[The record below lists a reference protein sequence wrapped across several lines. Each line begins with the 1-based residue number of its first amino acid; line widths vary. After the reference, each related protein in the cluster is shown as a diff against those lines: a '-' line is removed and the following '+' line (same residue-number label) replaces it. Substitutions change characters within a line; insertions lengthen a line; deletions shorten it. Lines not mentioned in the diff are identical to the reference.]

1 MATKDKEPKTAEGRM
16 KKLQSNYVD
25 LTKTGPLTYRELA
38 YLMGD
43 NRPYTPSNSI
53 VAANQPRPILENL
66 INSDKGVQYIQ
77 SDYGNSMFDPEGYAT
92 EGQLEQLNDIRAEN
106 QPWYAQIGAGLAK
119 GVVLAGTTFLDGTL
133 GLILGG
139 TEAIA
144 EGDVSRLWDN
154 DFSKAMQSIND
165 WSEEAMPN
173 YYSREEL
180 EEPWYKN
187 IFTANWLGDKFLKN
201 LGFSIGALYSG
212 GVYTSG
218 LKALK
223 IPQLVGKV
231 LKSTAAPKIV
241 QSAVGATISAVNEG
255 RIEALNNSNDW
266 QDLKMQELDDMW
278 SKRINDKYAGTI
290 QSLTDEYYRTLS
302 EFENTRDP
310 NKKAQAMAL
319 GARLQQVQ
327 EQANAEFENRNSDER
342 YRNIAGR
349 IAEDRLK
356 MGNMDLL
363 MNIPILTAS
372 NVVQFTKYYA
382 RGFNTARKAGITGS
396 MATGYAGREFSKLG
410 AGVAIA
416 KAGLSEGTEEISQ
429 KAASLVSGNYYSTD
443 VNNYRKSQF
452 DKNASQETLDWVKA
466 FATGINET
474 VNDASSWEEFTI
486 GALTG
491 FMGVPMFRGF
501 KSADGKVQSPIYL
514 EGGAREAYRNYK
526 KDIERSQEIA
536 NYLNSRVQSP
546 EFQNYYR
553 GLVRHNKYQNDMNQA
568 AMDDDEFNYKNAEY
582 AQFVSDINMFDNAGR
597 LEDLKDYISNMYDV
611 SDEELEA
618 IIDKTTSKD
627 ADGKSIGPFIDK
639 NGNRLTSTEE
649 GKQEMKDKLTKEKDS
664 MLKTINNYRKTKDN
678 LDAITGGTLTDDQ
691 LSELT
696 WMNSQIDNWNE
707 RVGEM
712 IPLVRRA
719 ITDLIT
725 NRRQDMSQI
734 ITKLTKEGKDT
745 PEMSKKNTAF
755 LTRLETLSRMSDK
768 QLKNVLT
775 NPNNKDFVKSLAAQM
790 DIFGSETIGAIDT
803 TGIKNILRDIPK
815 IGEGIKLYNEKLAEY
830 LKTPAKLAAD
840 QATTDEKAAKEFKD
854 KARQSFREKALA
866 AKNIAEF
873 KQAYDEEQDDE
884 VKEGVLKDLITDGNE
899 VAKNYKDVSQYDEE
913 INNTLNSSG
922 ENSSIVED
930 AKALWLNHVKEAE
943 NLESV
948 GNPNSV
954 HINDEQAFLSDSDG
968 DIDLASNRFQ
978 NARYALLQAMSK
990 VNNDLKFRDRFA
1002 PEYKVPVDES
1012 LRGKD
1017 NITRE
1022 TTGNSQTPTLPQGP
1036 NTPRTEKHTPVGNI
1050 TTEEVA
1056 AENTDNNNRGTEPRV
1071 VAGKGQNQKKF
1082 YRPTIPELHI
1092 EASKEGDFRPFN
1104 VVVSEREPGKDFTEI
1119 YNYLRDNGAFDYVNS
1134 GKLKAGQTLLF
1145 MIDPEFEASVEG
1157 KPWHKAP
1164 TVFLTT
1170 EDGQI
1175 VGSLDEGSSLA
1186 SFEGLENVVQK
1197 VRDEYQASRKSDT
1210 VGASPVALS
1219 YLLEN
1224 GVGTIEST
1232 GYFLHA
1238 VAAAFPVISEGIES
1252 IRNSINTDILSMNP
1266 DGFVSSNHPAIKRI
1280 ENLIRSTYGEEGVD
1294 IYNDLLKNS
1303 TGYIPAVGKKIEGRI
1318 NNLTPKKETP
1328 ATLQEVVDNLIS
1340 TVEADNTGIDTDSV
1354 SSIKD
1359 KVNQIDTILKKERGA
1374 ITQEDTASLESLFN
1388 ELEDAVSKIKA
1399 INDDTLY
1406 TKVQKLVVDLFLRTN
1421 SRLGA
1426 ELYEDKIDVYNIKG
1440 TLSRVEEGVAIYV
1453 DESGETNVILMGTDP
1468 HTMIGLFRESG
1479 SNRWSI
1485 KMENKNNPEMFKYL
1499 ISSVMPHLPVG
1510 AEIYE
1515 RTSISLD
1522 GLRVFAK
1529 QLEHGFRIGDET
1541 YETYINGADIKNAFG
1556 VSEKSQ
1562 QNMNKVHISEDKFP
1576 EVKEKLRPYLEKF
1589 GITDIDSAV
1598 TLGERGTI
1606 KVKLPVIVKTD
1617 TTTQNTQELQ
1627 ALKDKLQAA
1636 KEEAAKKATE
1646 TQPTKSTTPNTS
1658 RFFATPKTR
1667 VSKIMVGKIPYSS
1680 EERSLADIPGV
1691 SDGNTE
1697 PIFGIIR
1704 NGVLTTNGKVRDSLI
1719 IKPVD
1724 MAKKDGRLYLLIPN
1738 AAGTYSPVAVRVKHF
1753 NAKEFNLD
1761 DATVASTLIGKKINE
1776 VITKLAESTS
1786 DEDVTLAVK
1795 DLIGVIYSGDL
1806 HIDYFSSK
1814 KGEGI
1819 RIVRTETD
1827 DNGNEIY
1834 ITDDKG
1840 NRVRKEDK
1848 RIIYFSNVKDTVN
1861 INGLDVSS
1869 DVATDSGVD
1878 MSAHMVSKDINT
1890 IRKEII
1896 NALYSY
1902 NLPLQVSISHINK
1915 PGYNKRAI
1923 SSNMLTSNLQE
1934 AKVIDN
1940 WFTTDYFDAEGKL
1953 QKAVNPPSVRP
1964 DPNTQPKRVV
1974 QGTKVTVAGTSY
1986 IVDLKHN
1993 ILMNEKTKAM
2003 LDFKSINYKNIIDMA
2018 WAQDLYGDATESS
2031 RMTDNKIITPEGR
2044 VLDRNTGKY
2053 LTGEEAQRIKDKI
2066 AGRDEEAKNRVAK
2079 SKKVVAEIY
2088 ENQKKVDKTRTDSNY
2103 YYVLEDDG
2111 QYHKYDR
2118 VHSRLGDNWL
2128 GKKIESENS
2137 RRALEAG
2144 TAIDKVIRDFFTSN
2158 TTPVRPDILSEEAFS
2173 TLISRLTEIKSNMEQ
2188 MGETFLT
2195 NNIVLFH
2202 KYADGSR
2209 VAGEVDILSVDKN
2222 GNFKIYDVKTS
2233 RYSFSDRYFNEKSS
2247 MQRMST
2253 KDYYTLQLSAYQNLF
2268 ESQYGVR
2275 PTRLAILPFV
2285 LTHGTT
2291 QAAAVDIPSGTQTKL
2306 GLPIDSNQSYFR
2318 ADRKVDDNE
2327 ARFVSSEKDGKVYFK
2342 PILDTKA
2349 HEATLRST
2357 DAAKLAVE
2365 FIGGDPKEA
2374 SSFVLVEPGEA
2385 TRNSEN
2391 GRLMISK
2398 KAKVFAVTP
2407 STPYSGT
2414 RNVVTSIA
2422 HEQGIPITY
2431 NPAVNV
2437 PLESRASAP
2446 VAPSNLPIF
2455 DSTIETMNPE
2465 NRVLP
2470 ENAFEE
2476 EGEVGYYE
2484 IGDKVYKGYL
2494 RKVGEIEATTESG
2507 QKVNIPIY
2515 TTKIRDHGFGREG
2528 ELGSTSQYLTVF
2540 PNGKALAMLSGN
2552 LNNDNNGFK
2561 QAQDLIISALS
2572 ANPAKV
2578 LTLSSEQTQISAFQK
2593 PGNEGGSE
2601 PESTGGAERANQT
2614 IDNVNVHDDE
2624 FEDDLE
2630 LRRVDNE
2637 RQIWDEKKELSWLR
2651 KVLPQL
2657 SEQDRVKVVKGLIQV
2672 AKNGPV
2678 AWGMVSNGI
2687 MTLSDIAAEGTA
2699 YHEAFHVVFHYM
2711 LTPQERAALFE
2722 EAGQIYGV
2730 KSKLALEEDMAEG
2743 FREYVTSQEKRGL
2756 GRRIL
2761 DFFRNLFAKITNWK
2775 YFKPSLTA
2783 YYQAITQGKY
2793 KRSNLNITNTR
2804 NLRQE
2809 VYTSEMQSIKD
2820 KAIADGTFMK
2830 APNGN
2835 PTNLNERQWLQ
2846 VRTKA
2851 FKDWFGDWEKVA
2863 PSTESAK
2870 RLVSYVTDI
2879 SNRNNRFSKLAQLV
2893 LDNKALPYNLKY
2905 FKIDN
2910 NRDDIEGYSAMWHSL
2925 ANLIEVL
2932 GNNVSQ
2938 ESIDKAILHELIHYN
2953 TEQLLRD
2960 YKDNKEIPA
2969 TQKEAIKNLY
2979 DIIEYSKNY
2988 LSKELQT
2995 NRDKYIE
3002 IAKRQSNTVNSRLFY
3017 AFDNTGSVEI
3027 DEFISEIFTNPGL
3040 QEVLNEIPYKETKQS
3055 LWSKIKNAIS
3065 SIFGFDIN
3073 KGSVLEEA
3081 LKEAS
3086 KLIQNNSNVSKVVD
3100 ENGEPLVVYHGTS
3113 EDFNIFK
3120 TDINLEIEDKQG
3132 NLQNVLNLP
3141 NSIYAT
3147 SNEVMATT
3155 YYENESFL
3163 DKQLDDTIE
3172 RIYEA
3177 EYKGI
3182 ISLEEMNKRIK
3193 EAKDEYNKRKKLLK
3207 GKNMPLFVNL
3217 RNVKIIDAKNSNWN
3231 KINDN
3236 GIIKS
3241 TRDLEEE
3248 NRDKDGVIIYNV
3260 FDFGGRGG
3268 YIGYQS
3274 STVFIINKANNV
3286 KSVTDNT
3293 GEFSTTNDDIRFRTV
3308 DDNSKVMKRESQR
3321 FLDNFGITIKEVEEF
3336 GGEEKLFDALNRVI
3350 NVRNADD
3357 ISEGV
3362 GEAIAFMMQHN
3373 GTMETLIKYKLQE
3386 VPKSIRR
3393 SIRKRGDF
3401 DALASTK
3408 HLDNEERQKYV
3419 KEIGK
3424 EIATELRKLYRV
3436 EPINVKPETFL
3447 AKLWEIITEFFD
3459 KLTPAAKT
3467 KFNILRNYTK
3477 NIANSVKLNDPSIV
3491 LTTDYKP
3498 GTTEKAAR
3506 VDIGKALREN
3516 PYERRIIEYLNSKNI
3531 ALAGSA
3537 SIALEG
3543 TLYRPSENPLHDI
3556 DFNAGNYSKE
3566 ELDNV
3571 IKEHF
3576 PHSTFVREI
3585 TDGKDRITETYLV
3598 LDRPFVTR
3606 KPVSGIAGI
3615 ELYDKETGKKLGS
3628 YVGSELFLE
3637 KGVQGKFLD
3646 FFLGEGNNRYPYKVH
3661 NINGKSYLV
3670 SDVRN
3675 AFTAKIEWA
3684 RPKDIWDYNRFTTED
3699 QLGRI
3704 TERREQ
3710 EKNRIKE
3717 KLESARIIWGHPAI
3731 GKTTYLERNQDIL
3744 EWDQEVND
3752 KRNRFFRDQID
3763 PEHKL
3768 DPSSKEYKQLRSQY
3782 MSEWREHPEYV
3793 KFLTDEWENLKE
3805 RARKENKR
3813 LFASPAPLLE
3823 IGADDFDLYVNIP
3836 EKSFLERNTRRG
3848 GTPLGSMGWKQI
3860 VNNALVRVDPD
3871 KIVTTDK
3878 YFSEFMRDN
3887 LGVQWGTLTNEEA
3900 RELEKKGWTKEQ
3912 FERVSQPERERAVK
3926 CAVL

>member
-1 MATKDKEPKTAEGRM
+1 MAKKNKPETAADRV
-16 KKLQSNYVD
+16 KQLQNNYVD

-139 TEAIA
+139 AEAIA
-144 EGDVSRLWDN
+144 KGDVSRLWDN
-154 DFSKAMQSIND
+154 DFSRAMQSVNE
-165 WSEEAMPN
+165 WSEEVMPN

-201 LGFSIGALYSG
+201 LGFSVGAIYSG
-212 GVYTSG
+212 GVYTAG

-223 IPQLVGKV
+223 IPSLIGKV

-241 QSAVGATISAVNEG
+241 QSAVGATLSAVNEG

-266 QDLKMQELDDMW
+266 QDLKMQELDDLW
-278 SKRINDKYAGTI
+278 GKEINKKYAGTI
-290 QSLTDEYYRTLS
+290 QSLTDEYYRTLA
-302 EFENTRDP
+302 EFENTGDL

-319 GARLQQVQ
+319 GAKLQQVQ
-327 EQANAEFENRNSDER
+327 EQASAEFENRNSDQR

-372 NVVQFTKYYA
+372 NIVQFTKFYA
-382 RGFNTARKAGITGS
+382 RGFNTARKAGVTGS
-396 MATGYAGREFSKLG
+396 IAEGYAGKEFSKLG
-410 AGVAIA
+410 AGTAIA

-429 KAASLVSGNYYSTD
+429 KAASLISGNYYSTD

-452 DKNASQETLDWVKA
+452 DKNASQETLDWTKA

-491 FMGVPMFRGF
+491 FMGIPMFRGM
-501 KSADGKVQSPIYL
+501 KNAEGKAQSPIYL

-553 GLVRHNKYQNDMNQA
+553 GIVRHNKYQNDMNQA
-568 AMDDDEFNYKNAEY
+568 VMDDDEFDYKNAEY

-597 LEDLKDYISNMYDV
+597 LQDLKDYISNMYDV

-627 ADGKSIGPFIDK
+627 ADGKSTGPFIDK

-649 GKQEMKDKLTKEKDS
+649 GKQEMRDKLTKEKDS
-664 MLKTINNYRKTKDN
+664 MMKTINNYRKTKDN
-678 LDAITGGTLTDDQ
+678 LDSLTGGVLTNDQ

-696 WMNSQIDNWNE
+696 WMSTQIDDWND
-707 RVGEM
+707 RVDDM
-712 IPLVRRA
+712 IPLIKRG
-719 ITDLIT
+719 ITDLIS
-725 NRRQDMSQI
+725 NRRQDISQI
-734 ITKLTKEGKDT
+734 LTDLAKSGVDVSSKSKE
-745 PEMSKKNTAF
+745 NTA
-755 LTRLETLSRMSDK
+755 LLARLESLLHMSDK

-775 NPNNKDFVKSLAAQM
+775 NPKNKDFVEGLAKQM

-803 TGIKNILRDIPK
+803 RSIKNILRDIPR
-815 IGEGIKLYNEKLAEY
+815 IGEGIKLYNDKLSEYLKSPEKLAE
-830 LKTPAKLAAD
+830 D
-840 QATTDEKAAKEFKD
+840 QAKTDKEAAEAFRQED
-854 KARQSFREKALA
+854 KKKFRDKVSSAQSV
-866 AKNIAEF
+866 AEF
-873 KQAYDEEQDDE
+873 RTAFEEEEDEDT
-884 VKEGVLKDLITDGNE
+884 KNGVLADLIDEGNK
-899 VAKNYKDVSQYDEE
+899 VAKNYKEISQYDNELSKALNSLGE
-913 INNTLNSSG
+913 DEDVVQDALSLWKEQYDKAENMEQLGNMNSVFINN
-922 ENSSIVED
+922 
-930 AKALWLNHVKEAE
+930 
-943 NLESV
+943 
-948 GNPNSV
+948 
-954 HINDEQAFLSDSDG
+954 EQAFLSDSEG
-968 DIDLASNRFQ
+968 DIELADSRFQ
-978 NARYALLQAMSK
+978 RARYALQRAMSK
-990 VNNDLKFRDRFA
+990 VNNDIKFRDRFSKA
-1002 PEYKVPVDES
+1002 YREPVNEPVQGKGVDRDE
-1012 LRGKD
+1012 
-1017 NITRE
+1017 
-1022 TTGNSQTPTLPQGP
+1022 TGDSRTPTIPPVNTGP
-1036 NTPRTEKHTPVGNI
+1036 TPTEAAPTPVGNI
-1050 TTEEVA
+1050 TANEVA
-1056 AENTDNNNRGTEPRV
+1056 AENSDTNRRV
-1071 VAGKGQNQKKF
+1071 ETRRSLDQKQQGRRKY
-1082 YRPTIPELHI
+1082 YRPSIPELHI
-1092 EASKEGDFRPFN
+1092 EASKEGDFRPFD
-1104 VVVSEREPGKDFTEI
+1104 VVVAEREPGKDFSEI

-1145 MIDPEFEASVEG
+1145 MIDPEFEQSVEG
-1157 KPWHKAP
+1157 KPWHTAP

-1170 EDGQI
+1170 EDGQV
-1175 VGSLDEGSSLA
+1175 VGSLDEGSSIA
-1186 SFEGLENVVQK
+1186 SFEGLEGLVQK
-1197 VRDEYQASRKSDT
+1197 VRDEYQASRQSDT
-1210 VGASPVALS
+1210 VGGSPVALS

-1224 GVGTIEST
+1224 GVGTIESA

-1238 VAAAFPVISEGIES
+1238 VAAAFPAVTSEIEA
-1252 IRNSINTDILSMNP
+1252 IRNSLDKETLGMKP
-1266 DGFVSSNHPAIKRI
+1266 DTFASSNNSAISQI
-1280 ENLIRSTYGEEGVD
+1280 EALVNEYYEEDGVNLYKE
-1294 IYNDLLKNS
+1294 LLNNS
-1303 TGYIPAVGKKIEGRI
+1303 TGFVPAEGNKVGIRLEK
-1318 NNLTPKKETP
+1318 LTPIKTKP
-1328 ATLQEVVDNLIS
+1328 A
-1340 TVEADNTGIDTDSV
+1340 
-1354 SSIKD
+1354 
-1359 KVNQIDTILKKERGA
+1359 
-1374 ITQEDTASLESLFN
+1374 
-1388 ELEDAVSKIKA
+1388 
-1399 INDDTLY
+1399 
-1406 TKVQKLVVDLFLRTN
+1406 
-1421 SRLGA
+1421 
-1426 ELYEDKIDVYNIKG
+1426 
-1440 TLSRVEEGVAIYV
+1440 
-1453 DESGETNVILMGTDP
+1453 
-1468 HTMIGLFRESG
+1468 
-1479 SNRWSI
+1479 
-1485 KMENKNNPEMFKYL
+1485 
-1499 ISSVMPHLPVG
+1499 
-1510 AEIYE
+1510 
-1515 RTSISLD
+1515 
-1522 GLRVFAK
+1522 
-1529 QLEHGFRIGDET
+1529 
-1541 YETYINGADIKNAFG
+1541 
-1556 VSEKSQ
+1556 KS
-1562 QNMNKVHISEDKFP
+1562 
-1576 EVKEKLRPYLEKF
+1576 
-1589 GITDIDSAV
+1589 
-1598 TLGERGTI
+1598 
-1606 KVKLPVIVKTD
+1606 
-1617 TTTQNTQELQ
+1617 
-1627 ALKDKLQAA
+1627 
-1636 KEEAAKKATE
+1636 
-1646 TQPTKSTTPNTS
+1646 S
-1658 RFFATPKTR
+1658 RFFATPQTR
-1667 VSKIMVGKIPYSS
+1667 VSKVMVGRIPYTS

-1691 SDGNTE
+1691 IDGDTK
-1697 PIFGIIR
+1697 PIFGIIK
-1704 NGVLTTNGKVRDSLI
+1704 NGVLTTNEKIDDRLI

-1724 MAKKDGRLYLLIPN
+1724 MAQKEGRLYLLIPN

-1753 NAKEFNLD
+1753 NKQEFNLD
-1761 DATVASTLIGKKINE
+1761 DATVAATSIGKEINS
-1776 VITKLAESTS
+1776 VIDRLADSK
-1786 DEDVTLAVK
+1786 DNDDVTKVLK
-1795 DLIGVIYSGDL
+1795 DLNDVLYARDL
-1806 HIDYFSSK
+1806 HIDYFSSPQ
-1814 KGEGI
+1814 GEGI
-1819 RIVRTETD
+1819 RIVKVQRDE
-1827 DNGNEIY
+1827 NGNEVY
-1834 ITDDKG
+1834 VTNKEG
-1840 NRVRKEDK
+1840 KKVRVEERS
-1848 RIIYFSNVKDTVN
+1848 IIYFQSSKSKVEYGGMEFTREVAEKSVKEGT
-1861 INGLDVSS
+1861 LDPSIL
-1869 DVATDSGVD
+1869 DSFGQPRD
-1878 MSAHMVSKDINT
+1878 IADIRKDIL
-1890 IRKEII
+1890 
-1896 NALYSY
+1896 NALLRY
-1902 NLPLQVSISHINK
+1902 NLPLQVSASKINDS
-1915 PGYNKRAI
+1915 GYNNRAI
-1923 SSNMLTSNLQE
+1923 KSNILTSNLRE
-1934 AKVIDN
+1934 AKVIDS
-1940 WFTTDYFDAEGKL
+1940 WFITDYFDNQGKL
-1953 QKAVNPPSVRP
+1953 QRAISPAPAKPAPRGGGSAVRG
-1964 DPNTQPKRVV
+1964 TRVV
-1974 QGTKVTVAGTSY
+1974 VSGTPY
-1986 IVDLKHN
+1986 IVDLKSS
-1993 ILMNEKTKAM
+1993 IAINEKTGEKRAFSAFDSQ
-2003 LDFKSINYKNIIDMA
+2003 LLIDMA
-2018 WAQDLYGDATESS
+2018 WAQETFGDATESS
-2031 RMTDNKIITPEGR
+2031 MMTENKVITPKGA

-2066 AGRDEEAKNRVAK
+2066 AGKDEEAKNRVAK

-2103 YYVLEDDG
+2103 YYILEDDG

-2128 GKKIESENS
+2128 GKKTESENS

-2144 TAIDKVIRDFFTSN
+2144 TAVDKVIRDFFTSN
-2158 TTPVRPDILSEEAFS
+2158 TAPVRPDILSEEAFS
-2173 TLISRLTEIKSNMEQ
+2173 ALISRLTEIKSNMEQ
-2188 MGETFLT
+2188 MGETFLA

-2407 STPYSGT
+2407 GTPYSST
-2414 RNVVTSIA
+2414 RNIVTSIT

-2446 VAPSNLPIF
+2446 VTPSNLPIF

-2476 EGEVGYYE
+2476 GGEIGYYE
-2484 IGDKVYKGYL
+2484 KDGKLYTGYL
-2494 RKVGEIEATTESG
+2494 KKIGEVEVTYGSG
-2507 QKVNIPIY
+2507 QKDMVPIHV
-2515 TTKIRDHGFGREG
+2515 TKVRDRGFGKGLNANSE
-2528 ELGSTSQYLTVF
+2528 YLTVF
-2540 PNGKALAMLSGN
+2540 PNGKAISTRTN
-2552 LNNDNNGFK
+2552 DTNDNH
-2561 QAQDLIISALS
+2561 AAEIIMKALS
-2572 ANPAKV
+2572 AKPEKV
-2578 LTLSSEQTQISAFQK
+2578 LSLSNEKTKIHNPRMLEELDAEIRDRNYNSAPQQ
-2593 PGNEGGSE
+2593 
-2601 PESTGGAERANQT
+2601 GGAGNSIQKNDSVNQ
-2614 IDNVNVHDDE
+2614 HDDE
-2624 FEDDLE
+2624 FEDDLL
-2630 LRRVDNE
+2630 LREVDSSTRPTWNK
-2637 RQIWDEKKELSWLR
+2637 EKGLKWLR

-2657 SEQDRVKVVKGLIQV
+2657 SEQDRVKVVEGLIQV
-2672 AKNGPV
+2672 AENGPV
-2678 AWGMVSNGI
+2678 AWGMFSNGI
-2687 MTLSDIAAEGTA
+2687 VTLSDIAAEGTE
-2699 YHEAFHVVFHYM
+2699 YHEAFHVVFNLM
-2711 LTPQERAALFE
+2711 LTPQEKELLFE
-2722 EAGQIYGV
+2722 EARQMYGN
-2730 KSKLALEEDMAEG
+2730 KSYLDLEEDMAEG
-2743 FREYVTSQEKRGL
+2743 FREYVMSQEKRSL

-2761 DFFRNLFAKITNWK
+2761 DFFKNLFAKVTHWK
-2775 YFKPSLTA
+2775 YMKPSLTA
-2783 YYQAITQGKY
+2783 YYQMINQGRYRKY
-2793 KRSNLNITNTR
+2793 DLSGSSISR
-2804 NLRQE
+2804 LRQE
-2809 VYTSEMQSIKD
+2809 EYTSEMQSIKD

-2851 FKDWFGDWEKVA
+2851 FKDWFGDW
-2863 PSTESAK
+2863 
-2870 RLVSYVTDI
+2870 I
-2879 SNRNNRFSKLAQLV
+2879 NN
-2893 LDNKALPYNLKY
+2893 P
-2905 FKIDN
+2905 
-2910 NRDDIEGYSAMWHSL
+2910 
-2925 ANLIEVL
+2925 
-2932 GNNVSQ
+2932 
-2938 ESIDKAILHELIHYN
+2938 
-2953 TEQLLRD
+2953 
-2960 YKDNKEIPA
+2960 
-2969 TQKEAIKNLY
+2969 
-2979 DIIEYSKNY
+2979 
-2988 LSKELQT
+2988 
-2995 NRDKYIE
+2995 
-3002 IAKRQSNTVNSRLFY
+3002 
-3017 AFDNTGSVEI
+3017 
-3027 DEFISEIFTNPGL
+3027 
-3040 QEVLNEIPYKETKQS
+3040 
-3055 LWSKIKNAIS
+3055 
-3065 SIFGFDIN
+3065 
-3073 KGSVLEEA
+3073 EEA
-3081 LKEAS
+3081 
-3086 KLIQNNSNVSKVVD
+3086 SKVVD
-3100 ENGEPLVVYHGTS
+3100 ENGEPLVVYHSSMNKFTTFDSKYKNRYSETTKNGLKKFFYFTS
-3113 EDFNIFK
+3113 SKVHAEQFSISDEDILAVKLKEYFN
-3120 TDINLEIEDKQG
+3120 NGVEISELAKG
-3132 NLQNVLNLP
+3132 YNI
-3141 NSIYAT
+3141 SEA
-3147 SNEVMATT
+3147 EV
-3155 YYENESFL
+3155 ERLL
-3163 DKQLDDTIE
+3163 DKQVVDRGIT
-3172 RIYEA
+3172 YEVFLN
-3177 EYKGI
+3177 I
-3182 ISLEEMNKRIK
+3182 RN
-3193 EAKDEYNKRKKLLK
+3193 
-3207 GKNMPLFVNL
+3207 PL
-3217 RNVKIIDAKNSNWN
+3217 RIDAKGESISNLSNEEISSINNSEGSVIENALESIDPDVAQMLELDDILEN
-3231 KINDN
+3231 PFTTDYLVSNPN
-3236 GIIKS
+3236 QIKS
-3241 TRDLEEE
+3241 AT
-3248 NRDKDGVIIYNV
+3248 
-3260 FDFGGRGG
+3260 
-3268 YIGYQS
+3268 S
-3274 STVFIINKANNV
+3274 
-3286 KSVTDNT
+3286 NT
-3293 GEFSTTNDDIRFRTV
+3293 GEFSSNNDDIRFRTV

-3373 GTMETLIKYKLQE
+3373 DTMETLIKYKLQE

-3401 DALASTK
+3401 NALASTK

-3436 EPINVKPETFL
+3436 EPINVKPKTFL
-3447 AKLWEIITEFFD
+3447 SKLWEIITEFFD
-3459 KLTPAAKT
+3459 KLTPSAKT

-3556 DFNAGNYSKE
+3556 DFNAARYSKE

-3585 TDGKDRITETYLV
+3585 TDGKDKITETYLV
-3598 LDRPFVTR
+3598 IDRPFVTR
-3606 KPVSGIAGI
+3606 KPVSGIAGV

-3646 FFLGEGNNRYPYKVH
+3646 FFLGEGNSRYPYKVH
-3661 NINGKSYLV
+3661 NIDGKSYLV
-3670 SDVRN
+3670 SDFRN
-3675 AFTAKIEWA
+3675 AFSAKIAWA
-3684 RPKDIWDYNRFTTED
+3684 RPKDIWDYNKFNTEE
-3699 QLGRI
+3699 QLDRI

-3768 DPSSKEYKQLRSQY
+3768 DSSSKEYKQLRSQY

-3805 RARKENKR
+3805 RARRENKR

-3860 VNNALVRVDPD
+3860 VNDALVRVDSD

-3900 RELEKKGWTKEQ
+3900 RKLENKGWTKEQ

>member
-1 MATKDKEPKTAEGRM
+1 MAKKNKPETAADRV
-16 KKLQSNYVD
+16 KQLQNNYVD

-66 INSDKGVQYIQ
+66 INSDKGVQYIR

-144 EGDVSRLWDN
+144 KGDVSRLWDN
-154 DFSKAMQSIND
+154 DFSRAMQSVNE
-165 WSEEAMPN
+165 WSEEVMPN

-201 LGFSIGALYSG
+201 LGFSVGAIYSG
-212 GVYTSG
+212 GVYTAG

-223 IPQLVGKV
+223 IPSLIGKV

-241 QSAVGATISAVNEG
+241 QSAVGATLSAVNEG

-266 QDLKMQELDDMW
+266 QDLKMQELDDLW
-278 SKRINDKYAGTI
+278 RKEINKKYAGTI
-290 QSLTDEYYRTLS
+290 QSLTDEYYRTLA
-302 EFENTRDP
+302 EFENTGDL

-327 EQANAEFENRNSDER
+327 EQASAEFENRNSDQR

-678 LDAITGGTLTDDQ
+678 LDVITGGTLTDDQ

-734 ITKLTKEGKDT
+734 ITELTKEGKDT
-745 PEMSKKNTAF
+745 SEMSKKNTTF

-775 NPNNKDFVKSLAAQM
+775 NPKNKSFVESLANQM
-790 DIFGSETIGAIDT
+790 DIFGSQTIGAIDT
-803 TGIKNILRDIPK
+803 TSIKNILRDIPK

-840 QATTDEKAAKEFKD
+840 QAATDEKAAEEFKN
-854 KARQSFREKALA
+854 KAKQSFREKAVA

-873 KQAYDEEQDDE
+873 KQAYDEEQDEE
-884 VKEGVLKDLITDGNE
+884 VKTGVLKDLITEGNE
-899 VAKNYKDVSQYDEE
+899 IAKNYKDVSQYDSE
-913 INNTLNSSG
+913 INNALDSSG
-922 ENSSIVED
+922 ENPSIIED

-943 NLESV
+943 NLETV

-954 HINDEQAFLSDSDG
+954 YINDDQSFLTDSEG

-990 VNNDLKFRDRFA
+990 VNNDIKFRDRFK

-1017 NITRE
+1017 NITKE
-1022 TTGNSQTPTLPQGP
+1022 TTGDSQTPTLPGG
-1036 NTPRTEKHTPVGNI
+1036 NTGAPKTGTNAPVGNI
-1050 TTEEVA
+1050 SAEEVV
-1056 AENTDNNNRGTEPRV
+1056 AENADNNKRRTDSRV

-1092 EASKEGDFRPFN
+1092 EASKEGDFRPFD
-1104 VVVSEREPGKDFTEI
+1104 VVVAEREPGKDFSEI

-1157 KPWHKAP
+1157 KPWHTAP

-1175 VGSLDEGSSLA
+1175 VGSLDEGSSIA
-1186 SFEGLENVVQK
+1186 SFEGLEGLVQK
-1197 VRDEYQASRKSDT
+1197 VRDEYQTSRSSTTTKKLVSTQSYTGSKGRVRTSEVHEVSRTTDREGTVVVELKEVITSDSEKQSLVGREISSGGLEISLDSDIVDWKRQASGGRREDGSVITPEEVTAEEEQEAKEQMST
-1210 VGASPVALS
+1210 
-1219 YLLEN
+1219 LLEN
-1224 GVGTIEST
+1224 TSGQTQPFYAST
-1232 GYFLHA
+1232 VYYA
-1238 VAAAFPVISEGIES
+1238 K
-1252 IRNSINTDILSMNP
+1252 D
-1266 DGFVSSNHPAIKRI
+1266 
-1280 ENLIRSTYGEEGVD
+1280 
-1294 IYNDLLKNS
+1294 
-1303 TGYIPAVGKKIEGRI
+1303 GRI
-1318 NNLTPKKETP
+1318 IARDKKG
-1328 ATLQEVVDNLIS
+1328 
-1340 TVEADNTGIDTDSV
+1340 NTIY
-1354 SSIKD
+1354 
-1359 KVNQIDTILKKERGA
+1359 LK
-1374 ITQEDTASLESLFN
+1374 S
-1388 ELEDAVSKIKA
+1388 
-1399 INDDTLY
+1399 
-1406 TKVQKLVVDLFLRTN
+1406 
-1421 SRLGA
+1421 
-1426 ELYEDKIDVYNIKG
+1426 
-1440 TLSRVEEGVAIYV
+1440 
-1453 DESGETNVILMGTDP
+1453 DP
-1468 HTMIGLFRESG
+1468 IG
-1479 SNRWSI
+1479 
-1485 KMENKNNPEMFKYL
+1485 
-1499 ISSVMPHLPVG
+1499 
-1510 AEIYE
+1510 
-1515 RTSISLD
+1515 
-1522 GLRVFAK
+1522 
-1529 QLEHGFRIGDET
+1529 
-1541 YETYINGADIKNAFG
+1541 
-1556 VSEKSQ
+1556 SQ
-1562 QNMNKVHISEDKFP
+1562 D
-1576 EVKEKLRPYLEKF
+1576 
-1589 GITDIDSAV
+1589 
-1598 TLGERGTI
+1598 
-1606 KVKLPVIVKTD
+1606 
-1617 TTTQNTQELQ
+1617 
-1627 ALKDKLQAA
+1627 
-1636 KEEAAKKATE
+1636 
-1646 TQPTKSTTPNTS
+1646 TS
-1658 RFFATPKTR
+1658 RTATARFYATPKTK
-1667 VSKIMVGKIPYSS
+1667 VSKIMVGKVPYSS

-1691 SDGNTE
+1691 ADNGRQ

-1704 NGVLTTNGKVRDSLI
+1704 NGVLYTNNKVSDSLI

-1724 MAKKDGRLYLLIPN
+1724 MSNKEGRLYLLIPN
-1738 AAGTYSPVAVRVKHF
+1738 AAGTFSPVAVRVKHF
-1753 NAKEFNLD
+1753 NPTEFNIE
-1761 DATVASTLIGKKINE
+1761 DATVASTLIGTKINE
-1776 VITKLAESTS
+1776 VITKLAESAN
-1786 DEDVTLAVK
+1786 DEDVTLAFK
-1795 DLIGVIYSGDL
+1795 ELNKVIYSGDL
-1806 HIDYFSSK
+1806 HIDFFSSER
-1814 KGEGI
+1814 GEGI
-1819 RIVRTETD
+1819 RIVRVER
-1827 DNGNEIY
+1827 DNEGNEVY
-1834 ITDDKG
+1834 TTDEKG
-1840 NRVRKEDK
+1840 NRIRKEDK
-1848 RIIYFSNVKDTVN
+1848 RIIYFSNVKGAVN
-1861 INGLDVSS
+1861 IDGMGY
-1869 DVATDSGVD
+1869 TYE
-1878 MSAHMVSKDINT
+1878 SAKDLGMDLSVFMTPKDINV
-1890 IRKEII
+1890 IRKEIT
-1896 NALYSY
+1896 NALFSY
-1902 NLPLQVSISHINK
+1902 NLPLQMSIYGINK
-1915 PGYNKRAI
+1915 PGYNIRAI
-1923 SSNMLTSNLQE
+1923 NSNILTSNLQE
-1934 AKVIDN
+1934 AKVIDS
-1940 WFTTDYFDAEGKL
+1940 WFTTDYFDAEGNL
-1953 QKAVNPPSVRP
+1953 QRAVNPPSVKP
-1964 DPNTQPKRVV
+1964 DPNSKPEQVV
-1974 QGTKVTVAGTSY
+1974 QGTKVTVQGTSY
-1986 IVDLKHN
+1986 IVDLKRN
-1993 ILMNEKTKAM
+1993 IIIDEKTKARI
-2003 LDFKSINYKNIIDMA
+2003 DFNAISSKTIVDIA
-2018 WAQDLYGDATESS
+2018 WAQDLYGDNTESS
-2031 RMTDNKIITPEGR
+2031 IMTDNKIITPEGR
-2044 VLDRNTGKY
+2044 VLDRSTGKY
-2053 LTGEEAQRIKDKI
+2053 LPNEEAQKIKGIIEGRNRELQARIALANKI
-2066 AGRDEEAKNRVAK
+2066 V
-2079 SKKVVAEIY
+2079 SKIN
-2088 ENQKKVDKTRTDSNY
+2088 ENQKRVDKSRTDSTNY
-2103 YYVLEDDG
+2103 YIQEDDG

-2128 GKKIESENS
+2128 GKKTESENS

-2202 KYADGSR
+2202 KYANGSR

-2414 RNVVTSIA
+2414 RNVVTSIT

-2446 VAPSNLPIF
+2446 VTPSNLPIF

-2494 RKVGEIEATTESG
+2494 RKVGDIEATTESG
-2507 QKVNIPIY
+2507 QKVTLPIY

-2540 PNGKALAMLSGN
+2540 SNGKAIAMLSGN
-2552 LNNDNNGFK
+2552 LNNNNDGFK
-2561 QAQDLIISALS
+2561 QAQDILMKGLS
-2572 ANPAKV
+2572 TNPAKV
-2578 LTLSSEQTQISAFQK
+2578 LALSSEQTQISAFQK

-2601 PESTGGAERANQT
+2601 PESTGGAAEANQIT
-2614 IDNVNVHDDE
+2614 ENINTQDDE

-2630 LRRVDNE
+2630 LRRIDENE
-2637 RQIWDEKKELSWLR
+2637 RPIWDEKKELSWLK

-2672 AKNGPV
+2672 AKNGAV

-2722 EAGQIYGV
+2722 EASQIYGI
-2730 KSKLALEEDMAEG
+2730 KSQRDLEEDMAEG
-2743 FREYVTSQEKRGL
+2743 FREYVTSQERRGL

-2761 DFFRNLFAKITNWK
+2761 DFFRNLFAKVTNWK
-2775 YFKPSLTA
+2775 YMKPSLTA

-2793 KRSNLNITNTR
+2793 KRSDLNITNTR

-2809 VYTSEMQSIKD
+2809 EYTPEMQSIKD
-2820 KAIADGTFMK
+2820 KAKADGTFMK

-2851 FKDWFGDWEKVA
+2851 FKDWFGDW
-2863 PSTESAK
+2863 
-2870 RLVSYVTDI
+2870 I
-2879 SNRNNRFSKLAQLV
+2879 NN
-2893 LDNKALPYNLKY
+2893 P
-2905 FKIDN
+2905 
-2910 NRDDIEGYSAMWHSL
+2910 
-2925 ANLIEVL
+2925 
-2932 GNNVSQ
+2932 
-2938 ESIDKAILHELIHYN
+2938 
-2953 TEQLLRD
+2953 
-2960 YKDNKEIPA
+2960 
-2969 TQKEAIKNLY
+2969 
-2979 DIIEYSKNY
+2979 
-2988 LSKELQT
+2988 
-2995 NRDKYIE
+2995 
-3002 IAKRQSNTVNSRLFY
+3002 
-3017 AFDNTGSVEI
+3017 
-3027 DEFISEIFTNPGL
+3027 
-3040 QEVLNEIPYKETKQS
+3040 
-3055 LWSKIKNAIS
+3055 
-3065 SIFGFDIN
+3065 
-3073 KGSVLEEA
+3073 EEA
-3081 LKEAS
+3081 
-3086 KLIQNNSNVSKVVD
+3086 SKVVD
-3100 ENGEPLVVYHGTS
+3100 ENGEPLVVYHGGTK
-3113 EDFNIFK
+3113 DITIFK
-3120 TDINLEIEDKQG
+3120 HGTKDNSNTGIGYYTDNKTGEKIPLDSERTIFFSDNRFVGESYRDMLGIKYYNDLYNKVQSLIGTFANGRASFSREVFKSREQLLETLEQLSEFNPRFLKLKSFMEDIKGKRRMTEKEANAARELFIETRTLVKPFTEHWLMNRSDWQNSLSMGESIIKKYSSIHNAEKLKNGEIPSELKRIYDIYKKREANRTKNNLYEISNYDKANVSLVSKDHTYITIEYDGESVYFNNNGKIINLDSLSTEQISKYFDNLKSANKASQNYYSQKEEIKNKGDVYEVFLNIKNPLSYDYEGTAQGQGFKENPRIPFGYVAARQVDKAIKEHNDG
-3132 NLQNVLNLP
+3132 IIYENVKDPYYAN
-3141 NSIYAT
+3141 NYGVFNANQIKSAT
-3147 SNEVMATT
+3147 S
-3155 YYENESFL
+3155 
-3163 DKQLDDTIE
+3163 
-3172 RIYEA
+3172 
-3177 EYKGI
+3177 
-3182 ISLEEMNKRIK
+3182 
-3193 EAKDEYNKRKKLLK
+3193 
-3207 GKNMPLFVNL
+3207 
-3217 RNVKIIDAKNSNWN
+3217 
-3231 KINDN
+3231 
-3236 GIIKS
+3236 
-3241 TRDLEEE
+3241 
-3248 NRDKDGVIIYNV
+3248 
-3260 FDFGGRGG
+3260 
-3268 YIGYQS
+3268 
-3274 STVFIINKANNV
+3274 
-3286 KSVTDNT
+3286 NT
-3293 GEFSTTNDDIRFRTV
+3293 GEFSSNNDDIRFRTV

-3336 GGEEKLFDALNRVI
+3336 GGKEKLFDALNRVI

-3373 GTMETLIKYKLQE
+3373 DTMETLIKYKLQE

-3436 EPINVKPETFL
+3436 EPINVKPKTFL
-3447 AKLWEIITEFFD
+3447 SKLWEIITEFFD
-3459 KLTPAAKT
+3459 KLTPSAKT

-3556 DFNAGNYSKE
+3556 DFNAARYSKE

-3571 IKEHF
+3571 VKEHF

-3585 TDGKDRITETYLV
+3585 TDGKDKITETYLV
-3598 LDRPFVTR
+3598 LDRPFATR
-3606 KPVSGIAGI
+3606 KPTPGIAGI

-3661 NINGKSYLV
+3661 NIDGKSYLV
-3670 SDVRN
+3670 SDFRN
-3675 AFTAKIEWA
+3675 AFSAKIEWA
-3684 RPKDIWDYNRFTTED
+3684 RPKDIWDYNRFNTEER
-3699 QLGRI
+3699 LNRV
-3704 TERREQ
+3704 TERKEQ
-3710 EKNRIKE
+3710 ERNRIKE

-3752 KRNRFFRDQID
+3752 KRNEFFRDQID

-3793 KFLTDEWENLKE
+3793 KFLTDEWEKLKE
-3805 RARKENKR
+3805 RARRENKR

-3836 EKSFLERNTRRG
+3836 EKSFLERNIGRG

-3860 VNNALVRVDPD
+3860 VNDALVRVDPD

-3887 LGVQWGTLTNEEA
+3887 LGVQWGTLTSEEA
-3900 RELEKKGWTKEQ
+3900 RELEKNGWTKEQ
-3912 FERVSQPERERAVK
+3912 FERISQPERERAVK

>member
-43 NRPYTPSNSI
+43 DRPYTPSNSV
-53 VAANQPRPILENL
+53 VAVNQPRPILENL

-241 QSAVGATISAVNEG
+241 QSAVGATLSAVNEG

-266 QDLKMQELDDMW
+266 QDLKMQELDDLW
-278 SKRINDKYAGTI
+278 RKEINKKYAGTI
-290 QSLTDEYYRTLS
+290 QSLTDEYYRTLA
-302 EFENTRDP
+302 EFENTGDL

-319 GARLQQVQ
+319 GAKLQQVQ
-327 EQANAEFENRNSDER
+327 EQASAEFENRNSDQR

-734 ITKLTKEGKDT
+734 ITELTKEGKDT
-745 PEMSKKNTAF
+745 SEMSKKNTAF

-884 VKEGVLKDLITDGNE
+884 VKEGVLKDLITEGNE

-1186 SFEGLENVVQK
+1186 SFEGLEGLVQK
-1197 VRDEYQASRKSDT
+1197 VRDEYQASRQSDT
-1210 VGASPVALS
+1210 VGGSPVALS

-1617 TTTQNTQELQ
+1617 TTTQNTQEPQ
-1627 ALKDKLQAA
+1627 NIQDA
-1636 KEEAAKKATE
+1636 KEEAAKRATE

-1753 NAKEFNLD
+1753 NPTEFNLD

-2630 LRRVDNE
+2630 LRRVDDE

-2851 FKDWFGDWEKVA
+2851 FKDWFGDWEKDA
-2863 PSTESAK
+2863 NAN
-2870 RLVSYVTDI
+2870 RVS
-2879 SNRNNRFSKLAQLV
+2879 
-2893 LDNKALPYNLKY
+2893 
-2905 FKIDN
+2905 
-2910 NRDDIEGYSAMWHSL
+2910 
-2925 ANLIEVL
+2925 L
-2932 GNNVSQ
+2932 G
-2938 ESIDKAILHELIHYN
+2938 
-2953 TEQLLRD
+2953 
-2960 YKDNKEIPA
+2960 KEIPN
-2969 TQKEAIKNLY
+2969 TDK
-2979 DIIEYSKNY
+2979 YSKY
-2988 LSKELQT
+2988 GQKGET
-2995 NRDKYIE
+2995 D
-3002 IAKRQSNTVNSRLFY
+3002 
-3017 AFDNTGSVEI
+3017 VEI
-3027 DEFISEIFTNPGL
+3027 R
-3040 QEVLNEIPYKETKQS
+3040 EVLDEKGNIIGTVRMEFSGKGRKSVVTLHPNLTVTGKGYGTALYQHIANIYNINVEESFGEIGKSEAAKK
-3055 LWSKIKNAIS
+3055 LWNKIANT
-3065 SIFGFDIN
+3065 IN
-3073 KGSVLEEA
+3073 KDPDMPLRQLTPS
-3081 LKEAS
+3081 
-3086 KLIQNNSNVSKVVD
+3086 NSSKVVD
-3100 ENGEPLVVYHGTS
+3100 ENGEPLVVYHTTK
-3113 EDFNIFK
+3113 EVRTPRINIFK
-3120 TDINLEIEDKQG
+3120 KQERYKSNSLFYFSSSKKSSQTYFAGKPTIGDPTSRKELLNEYKEYDEFRDINTLQELEDIVINKIELINKEINILNNRISNKGPKILG
-3132 NLQNVLNLP
+3132 NVDLNTGQIIKKEP
-3141 NSIYAT
+3141 SRE
-3147 SNEVMATT
+3147 EVNL
-3155 YYENESFL
+3155 Y
-3163 DKQLDDTIE
+3163 
-3172 RIYEA
+3172 
-3177 EYKGI
+3177 
-3182 ISLEEMNKRIK
+3182 SLESDLSYYKRILNDITPYIRVEREGYDNIREMQTYPVFLNIK
-3193 EAKDEYNKRKKLLK
+3193 T
-3207 GKNMPLFVNL
+3207 PLIV
-3217 RNVKIIDAKNSNWN
+3217 DAKNMDWDTFNRSLGNMYDFNPENFYFEN
-3231 KINDN
+3231 KKNEDGFVITNFMDEN
-3236 GIIKS
+3236 YKTGTIISTTYAVNNPNQIKS
-3241 TRDLEEE
+3241 
-3248 NRDKDGVIIYNV
+3248 
-3260 FDFGGRGG
+3260 
-3268 YIGYQS
+3268 
-3274 STVFIINKANNV
+3274 A
-3286 KSVTDNT
+3286 TDNT
-3293 GEFSTTNDDIRFRTV
+3293 GEFSSTNDDIRFRTV

-3373 GTMETLIKYKLQE
+3373 DTMETLIKYKLQE

-3436 EPINVKPETFL
+3436 EPINVKPKTFL
-3447 AKLWEIITEFFD
+3447 SKLWEIITEFFD
-3459 KLTPAAKT
+3459 KLTPSAKT

-3556 DFNAGNYSKE
+3556 DFNAARYSKE

-3571 IKEHF
+3571 IKEYF

-3585 TDGKDRITETYLV
+3585 TDGKDKITETYLV
-3598 LDRPFVTR
+3598 IDRPFVTR
-3606 KPVSGIAGI
+3606 KPVSGIAGV

-3646 FFLGEGNNRYPYKVH
+3646 FFLGEGNSRYPYKVH
-3661 NINGKSYLV
+3661 NIDGKSYLV
-3670 SDVRN
+3670 SDFRN
-3675 AFTAKIEWA
+3675 AFSAKIAWA
-3684 RPKDIWDYNRFTTED
+3684 RPKDIWDYNKFNTEE
-3699 QLGRI
+3699 QLDRI

>member
-1 MATKDKEPKTAEGRM
+1 MAKKNKPETAADRV
-16 KKLQSNYVD
+16 KQLQNNYVD

-119 GVVLAGTTFLDGTL
+119 GVVLAGTTFLDGIL

-139 TEAIA
+139 AEAIA
-144 EGDVSRLWDN
+144 KGDVSRLWDN

-212 GVYTSG
+212 GVYTAG

-223 IPQLVGKV
+223 IPSLIGKV

-241 QSAVGATISAVNEG
+241 QSAVGATLSAVNEG

-266 QDLKMQELDDMW
+266 QDLKMQELDDLW
-278 SKRINDKYAGTI
+278 RKEINKKYAGTI
-290 QSLTDEYYRTLS
+290 QSLTDEYYRTLA
-302 EFENTRDP
+302 EFENTGDL

-327 EQANAEFENRNSDER
+327 EQASAEFENRNSDQR
-342 YRNIAGR
+342 YGNIAGR

-678 LDAITGGTLTDDQ
+678 LDVITGGTLTDDQ

-734 ITKLTKEGKDT
+734 ITELTKEGKDT
-745 PEMSKKNTAF
+745 SEMSKKNTTF

-775 NPNNKDFVKSLAAQM
+775 NPKNKSFVESLANQM
-790 DIFGSETIGAIDT
+790 DIFGSQTIGAIDT
-803 TGIKNILRDIPK
+803 TSIKNILRDIPK

-840 QATTDEKAAKEFKD
+840 QAATDEKAAEEFKN
-854 KARQSFREKALA
+854 KAKQSFREKAVA

-873 KQAYDEEQDDE
+873 KQAYDEEQDEE
-884 VKEGVLKDLITDGNE
+884 VKTGVLKDLITEGNE
-899 VAKNYKDVSQYDEE
+899 IAKNYKDVSQYDSE
-913 INNTLNSSG
+913 INNALDSSG
-922 ENSSIVED
+922 ENPSIIED

-943 NLESV
+943 NLETV

-954 HINDEQAFLSDSDG
+954 YINDDQSFLTDSEG

-990 VNNDLKFRDRFA
+990 VNNDIKFRDRFK

-1017 NITRE
+1017 NITKE
-1022 TTGNSQTPTLPQGP
+1022 TTGDSQTPTLPGG
-1036 NTPRTEKHTPVGNI
+1036 NTGAPKTGTNAPVGNI
-1050 TTEEVA
+1050 SAEEVV
-1056 AENTDNNNRGTEPRV
+1056 AENADNNKRRTDSRV
-1071 VAGKGQNQKKF
+1071 GAGQGQNQKKF

-1157 KPWHKAP
+1157 KPWHTAP

-1175 VGSLDEGSSLA
+1175 VGSLDEGSSIA

-1499 ISSVMPHLPVG
+1499 ISSAMPHLPVG

-1617 TTTQNTQELQ
+1617 TTTQNAQEPQNTQNVQ
-1627 ALKDKLQAA
+1627 DAQD
-1636 KEEAAKKATE
+1636 
-1646 TQPTKSTTPNTS
+1646 TTPSTS
-1658 RFFATPKTR
+1658 KFYATPKTK
-1667 VSKIMVGKIPYSS
+1667 VSKIMVGKVPYSS

-1691 SDGNTE
+1691 ADNGRQ

-1704 NGVLTTNGKVRDSLI
+1704 NGVLYTNNKVSDSLI

-1724 MAKKDGRLYLLIPN
+1724 MSNKEGRLYLLIPN
-1738 AAGTYSPVAVRVKHF
+1738 AAGTFSPVAVRVKHF
-1753 NAKEFNLD
+1753 NPTEFNIE
-1761 DATVASTLIGKKINE
+1761 DATVASTLIGTKINE
-1776 VITKLAESTS
+1776 VITKLAESAN
-1786 DEDVTLAVK
+1786 DEDVTLAFK
-1795 DLIGVIYSGDL
+1795 ELNKVIYSGDL
-1806 HIDYFSSK
+1806 HIDFFSSER
-1814 KGEGI
+1814 GEGI
-1819 RIVRTETD
+1819 RIVRVER
-1827 DNGNEIY
+1827 DNEGNEVY
-1834 ITDDKG
+1834 TTDEKG
-1840 NRVRKEDK
+1840 NRIRKEDK
-1848 RIIYFSNVKDTVN
+1848 RIIYFSNVKGVVN
-1861 INGLDVSS
+1861 IDGMGY
-1869 DVATDSGVD
+1869 TYE
-1878 MSAHMVSKDINT
+1878 SAKDLGMDLSVFMTPKDINV
-1890 IRKEII
+1890 IRKEIT
-1896 NALYSY
+1896 NALFSY
-1902 NLPLQVSISHINK
+1902 NLPLQMSIYGINK
-1915 PGYNKRAI
+1915 PGYNIRAI
-1923 SSNMLTSNLQE
+1923 NSNILTSNLQE
-1934 AKVIDN
+1934 AKVIDS
-1940 WFTTDYFDAEGKL
+1940 WFTTDYFDAEGNL
-1953 QKAVNPPSVRP
+1953 QRAVNPPSVKP
-1964 DPNTQPKRVV
+1964 DPNSKPEQVV
-1974 QGTKVTVAGTSY
+1974 QGTKVTVQGTSY
-1986 IVDLKHN
+1986 IVDLKRN
-1993 ILMNEKTKAM
+1993 IIIDEKTKARI
-2003 LDFKSINYKNIIDMA
+2003 DFNAISSKTIVDIA
-2018 WAQDLYGDATESS
+2018 WAQDLYGDNTESS
-2031 RMTDNKIITPEGR
+2031 IMTDNKIITPEGR
-2044 VLDRNTGKY
+2044 VLDRSTGKY
-2053 LTGEEAQRIKDKI
+2053 LPNEEAQKIKGIIEGRNRELQARIALANKI
-2066 AGRDEEAKNRVAK
+2066 V
-2079 SKKVVAEIY
+2079 SKIN
-2088 ENQKKVDKTRTDSNY
+2088 ENQKRVDKSRTDSTNY
-2103 YYVLEDDG
+2103 YIQEDDG

-2128 GKKIESENS
+2128 GKKTESENS

-2202 KYADGSR
+2202 KYANGSR

-2414 RNVVTSIA
+2414 RNVVTSIT

-2446 VAPSNLPIF
+2446 VTPSNLPIF

-2494 RKVGEIEATTESG
+2494 RKVGDIEATTESG
-2507 QKVNIPIY
+2507 QKVTLPIY

-2540 PNGKALAMLSGN
+2540 SNGKAIAMLSGN
-2552 LNNDNNGFK
+2552 LNNNNDGFK
-2561 QAQDLIISALS
+2561 QAQDILMKGLS
-2572 ANPAKV
+2572 TNPAKV
-2578 LTLSSEQTQISAFQK
+2578 LALSSEQTQISAFQK

-2601 PESTGGAERANQT
+2601 PESTGGAAEANQIT
-2614 IDNVNVHDDE
+2614 ENINTQDDE

-2630 LRRVDNE
+2630 LRRIDENE
-2637 RQIWDEKKELSWLR
+2637 RPIWDEKKELSWLR

-2722 EAGQIYGV
+2722 EASQIYGI
-2730 KSKLALEEDMAEG
+2730 KSQRDLEEDMAEG
-2743 FREYVTSQEKRGL
+2743 FREYVTSQERRGL

-2793 KRSNLNITNTR
+2793 KRSDLNITNTR

-2809 VYTSEMQSIKD
+2809 EYTSEMQSIKD

-2851 FKDWFGDWEKVA
+2851 FKDWFGDW
-2863 PSTESAK
+2863 
-2870 RLVSYVTDI
+2870 I
-2879 SNRNNRFSKLAQLV
+2879 NN
-2893 LDNKALPYNLKY
+2893 P
-2905 FKIDN
+2905 
-2910 NRDDIEGYSAMWHSL
+2910 
-2925 ANLIEVL
+2925 
-2932 GNNVSQ
+2932 
-2938 ESIDKAILHELIHYN
+2938 
-2953 TEQLLRD
+2953 
-2960 YKDNKEIPA
+2960 
-2969 TQKEAIKNLY
+2969 
-2979 DIIEYSKNY
+2979 
-2988 LSKELQT
+2988 
-2995 NRDKYIE
+2995 
-3002 IAKRQSNTVNSRLFY
+3002 
-3017 AFDNTGSVEI
+3017 
-3027 DEFISEIFTNPGL
+3027 
-3040 QEVLNEIPYKETKQS
+3040 
-3055 LWSKIKNAIS
+3055 
-3065 SIFGFDIN
+3065 
-3073 KGSVLEEA
+3073 EEA
-3081 LKEAS
+3081 
-3086 KLIQNNSNVSKVVD
+3086 SKVVD
-3100 ENGEPLVVYHGTS
+3100 ENGEPLVVYHRSNSSNISVFDISKSTKNPNTVAFAYHFGTEKAADEVDLDGS
-3113 EDFNIFK
+3113 PISSKYAVFLNIRNNFEWTDEEQGDFNRALRRLKNRHIISPEEFESIRNYEYPRTPKERLAIMQTIFSRMNK
-3120 TDINLEIEDKQG
+3120 DGYSYINYVEDRGSKSWAVF
-3132 NLQNVLNLP
+3132 NP
-3141 NSIYAT
+3141 NQIKSAT
-3147 SNEVMATT
+3147 S
-3155 YYENESFL
+3155 
-3163 DKQLDDTIE
+3163 
-3172 RIYEA
+3172 
-3177 EYKGI
+3177 
-3182 ISLEEMNKRIK
+3182 
-3193 EAKDEYNKRKKLLK
+3193 
-3207 GKNMPLFVNL
+3207 
-3217 RNVKIIDAKNSNWN
+3217 
-3231 KINDN
+3231 
-3236 GIIKS
+3236 
-3241 TRDLEEE
+3241 
-3248 NRDKDGVIIYNV
+3248 
-3260 FDFGGRGG
+3260 
-3268 YIGYQS
+3268 
-3274 STVFIINKANNV
+3274 
-3286 KSVTDNT
+3286 NT
-3293 GEFSTTNDDIRFRTV
+3293 GEFSSNNDDIRFRTV

-3336 GGEEKLFDALNRVI
+3336 GGKEKLFDALNRVI

-3373 GTMETLIKYKLQE
+3373 DTMETLIKYKLQE

-3436 EPINVKPETFL
+3436 EPINVKPKTFL
-3447 AKLWEIITEFFD
+3447 SKLWEIITEFFD
-3459 KLTPAAKT
+3459 KLTPSAKT

-3556 DFNAGNYSKE
+3556 DFNAARYSKE

-3585 TDGKDRITETYLV
+3585 TDGKDKITETYLV
-3598 LDRPFVTR
+3598 LDRPFATR
-3606 KPVSGIAGI
+3606 KPTPGIAGI

-3661 NINGKSYLV
+3661 NIDGKSYLV
-3670 SDVRN
+3670 SDFRN
-3675 AFTAKIEWA
+3675 AFSAKIEWA
-3684 RPKDIWDYNRFTTED
+3684 RPKDIWDYNRFNTEER
-3699 QLGRI
+3699 LNRV
-3704 TERREQ
+3704 TERKEQ
-3710 EKNRIKE
+3710 ERNRIKE

-3752 KRNRFFRDQID
+3752 KRNEFFRDQID

-3793 KFLTDEWENLKE
+3793 KFLTDEWEKLKE
-3805 RARKENKR
+3805 RARRENKR

-3836 EKSFLERNTRRG
+3836 EKSFLERNIGRG

-3860 VNNALVRVDPD
+3860 VNDALVRVDPD

-3887 LGVQWGTLTNEEA
+3887 LGVQWGTLTSEEA
-3900 RELEKKGWTKEQ
+3900 RELEKNGWTKEQ
-3912 FERVSQPERERAVK
+3912 FERISQPERERAVK